1 MLTSSIAMTATE
13 TPPLFPDKDEDDIY
27 SYGMSDDDL
36 LGDGNDLDYNEID
49 PLLLT
54 PSHQSREV
62 IEVMETNEEGGRTDA
77 TEMDT
82 GTNEN
87 TANPTTTRTN
97 ENTA

>member
-1 MLTSSIAMTATE
+1 MTATE
-13 TPPLFPDKDEDDIY
+13 TPPLFH

-54 PSHQSREV
+54 PSRQSREV
-62 IEVMETNEEGGRTDA
+62 IEVMETNEDSEGGRTDA